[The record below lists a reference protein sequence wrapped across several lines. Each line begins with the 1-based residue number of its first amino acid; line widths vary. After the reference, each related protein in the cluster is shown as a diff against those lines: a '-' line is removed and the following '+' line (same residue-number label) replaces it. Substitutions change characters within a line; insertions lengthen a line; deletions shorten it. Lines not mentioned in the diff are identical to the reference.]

1 MSQGLVCCAL
11 PEEISPAIR
20 REIEARGHQVLITC
34 MGTRAVKRA
43 LAGVSPT
50 PDWVLSTGFCGGM
63 QPRHRTGTVIGQSQD
78 PTLLQ
83 ILETFPG
90 IHRGRFHH
98 SEKVVTSAREKQALG
113 KDTGADAV
121 DMESVHITQWADS
134 LGRPSAV
141 IRAVS
146 DTVQDDLPF
155 DFNLFADQDGR
166 FNLPRF
172 LLHLAPR
179 PWKIPALLTLQG
191 NAAKARKALDS
202 TLHELLPLM
211 ESAWR

>member
-1 MSQGLVCCAL
+1 MSHGLVCCAL

-20 REIEARGHQVLITC
+20 REIETRGHQVLITG
-34 MGTRAVKRA
+34 MGTQAVKRV
-43 LAGVSPT
+43 LAEVSTT
-50 PDWVLSTGFCGGM
+50 PDWVLSTGFCGGL
-63 QPRHRTGTVIGQSQD
+63 QPQHSTGTVVGQSQD

-83 ILETFPG
+83 ILEAFPG

-113 KDTGADAV
+113 QETGADAV

-134 LGRPSAV
+134 ISRPSAV

-155 DFNLFADQDGR
+155 DFNLFADADGR

-191 NAAKARKALDS
+191 NAASARKSLDS
-202 TLHELLPLM
+202 TLRDLLPLV
-211 ESAWR
+211 ESAWH